1 MKPGWLAP
9 ALGVC
14 LAISAFAQDVPENPG
29 PAVGARVPEFSL
41 VDQSG
46 QTHSLKD
53 LSGPKGLMLVFFRS
67 ADW

>member
-1 MKPGWLAP
+1 MKFGWLKL

-14 LAISAFAQDVPENPG
+14 LAASAFAQDVPENPG
-29 PAVGARVPEFSL
+29 PAVGAHVPDFAL
-41 VDQSG
+41 ADQNG